1 MTNKLIII
9 VLSFMIVISC
19 GRKAAPTY
27 DKEDEKKVFKSEKKN

>member
-1 MTNKLIII
+1 MNNKFIIL

>member
-1 MTNKLIII
+1 MNNKLIIL